1 MLSVRVVQL
10 LTVGLCLLLI
20 AKYMQF
26 MHATVHG
33 LDRLMMRRFF
43 DVDGLTTEI
52 RARVERN
59 RGDSKTRRSSGE
71 LMCRV
76 VYLWLCQRLRRA
88 AGLDSGTD

>member
-1 MLSVRVVQL
+1 MLSIRVFQL
-10 LTVGLCLLLI
+10 LAVGLCLLLI

-59 RGDSKTRRSSGE
+59 CGDLQTRHPTGAFA
-71 LMCRV
+71 CRA
-76 VYLWLCQRLRRA
+76 VYLWLCQRLRRV
-88 AGLDSGTD
+88 AGLDPGMD